1 MAAQWRPP
9 GASIALALATF
20 ISLVV
25 ITLDKFSCSRSAL
38 RFELYAMQRT
48 SASVGAV
55 ETTSLVASRKKANE
69 TWQPAC
75 NCTFDTEVDSR
86 LSKVIELKTF
96 MCIILTNSSRAWRLS
111 TSSLSVLPSCCG
123 VIVGVDSEAETYRSN
138 KAVFEIMEDRA
149 RENQI
154 KRNEEAARYN
164 RWLLAKKR
172 KMRKLVKAQ
181 QLNEQLELAEHNLG
195 RLQMGLDQTS
205 YTENR
210 LLNAVEGLREG
221 SSQIHSALSR
231 MEEGKT
237 TAEDEEGI
245 MGVTIEGGEENGGYN
260 DGYGGEYDS
269 GYNSVHFAPDDGSY
283 LRGS

>member
-20 ISLVV
+20 ISLV
-25 ITLDKFSCSRSAL
+25 
-38 RFELYAMQRT
+38 RT
-48 SASVGAV
+48 SASVGAL

-75 NCTFDTEVDSR
+75 NCTFDTE
-86 LSKVIELKTF
+86 
-96 MCIILTNSSRAWRLS
+96 
-111 TSSLSVLPSCCG
+111 SSLSVLPSCCG
-123 VIVGVDSEAETYRSN
+123 VIAVPENEMPLDMDDEQPPIGVDSEAETYRSN

-269 GYNSVHFAPDDGSY
+269 GYNSVHVAPDDGSY